1 MAELMDRWLYTFKV
15 APDQKKKKKGL
26 GTNEG
31 YLFFLNLLFFLL
43 LTAESSE
50 LYDVKLTFSFIA
62 HGSGTQNISQGL
74 SI

>member
-50 LYDVKLTFSFIA
+50 LYT
-62 HGSGTQNISQGL
+62 
-74 SI
+74 